1 LQLVLSAI
9 FINQHLKGGE
19 TAMKKGI
26 VIMCAI
32 FMVALIMSCSGEKLP
47 EKFEVS
53 LTAGKGYEGP
63 AKGKAV
69 IDTVKG
75 TSVSL
80 EITGLQ
86 PGEVYTCYFVNGKS
100 KMFDGLGEEPYVLS
114 VDQSGAVKADLKIK
128 KDIYKKYTK
137 LGVFLNPGKKPVGNP
152 LGVKAKL
159 GAIMKQAK
167 PKMVLVGKLR

>member
-1 LQLVLSAI
+1 VLFA
-9 FINQHLKGGE
+9 NQHLKGGE
-19 TAMKKGI
+19 TTMKKWI
-26 VIMCAI
+26 AIMCAI
-32 FMVALIMSCSGEKLP
+32 FMVALIMSCSGEELP
-47 EKFEVS
+47 DKFEVP
-53 LTAGKGYEGP
+53 LAAGEGYEGP

-75 TSVSL
+75 TNVSL

-86 PGEVYTCYFVNGKS
+86 PGEVYTCYFVNVKS
-100 KMFDGLGEEPYVLS
+100 KMFDGLGEEPYVLP
-114 VDQSGAVKADLKIK
+114 VDQSGAVKADLNIK

-137 LGVFLNPGKKPVGNP
+137 LGIFLNPDKQPVGNP

-159 GAIMKQAK
+159 GAIMKQKK